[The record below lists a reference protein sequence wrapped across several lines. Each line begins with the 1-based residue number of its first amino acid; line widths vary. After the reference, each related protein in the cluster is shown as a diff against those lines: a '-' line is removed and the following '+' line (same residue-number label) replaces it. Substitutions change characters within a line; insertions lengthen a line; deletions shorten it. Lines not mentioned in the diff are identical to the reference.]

1 MVQFHCH
8 HHRPGLPLPL
18 PANSQ
23 RHFLLRRLQFLV
35 SLPSPLLLLWP
46 SLSRLDLWPLF
57 LPSGLCQNWMWCFQ
71 FIRLLKQSCQLGCFQ
86 FGILGV
92 FKKSEERK
100 MIHIKKTFLD
110 SNGGRGL
117 KQSRRHLWSF
127 GHSPANRNAIPD
139 WWWLTLCGIVHS
151 SFKVLS
157 ECWRESSRVSISI
170 PLKTWSF
177 NLGIWDHSLWSLWQ
191 KSAVSVLRCFELTTQ
206 RRSCQLLC
214 GLVPNWQS
222 KPDQKQPTQRRS
234 EEHPSTSSL
243 LVRNAFRRQ
252 FGGRTSCFVCK
263 RLDP

>member
-1 MVQFHCH
+1 M
-8 HHRPGLPLPL
+8 
-18 PANSQ
+18 S
-23 RHFLLRRLQFLV
+23 
-35 SLPSPLLLLWP
+35 S
-46 SLSRLDLWPLF
+46 LF
-57 LPSGLCQNWMWCFQ
+57 LYLRLCFCFGLRFRTWIFGLCFCLQAFVKTECGVFSLEVCSNKAF
-71 FIRLLKQSCQLGCFQ
+71 QLGCFQ

-110 SNGGRGL
+110 SNDGRGL

>member
-1 MVQFHCH
+1 M
-8 HHRPGLPLPL
+8 
-18 PANSQ
+18 S
-23 RHFLLRRLQFLV
+23 
-35 SLPSPLLLLWP
+35 S
-46 SLSRLDLWPLF
+46 LF
-57 LPSGLCQNWMWCFQ
+57 LYLRLCFCFGLRFRTWIFGLCFCLQAFVKTECGVFSLEVCSNKAF
-71 FIRLLKQSCQLGCFQ
+71 QLGCFQ

-110 SNGGRGL
+110 SNDGRGL

-151 SFKVLS
+151 SLQSAFRMLKRIQQGVNINPLEDLVIQPWNMRS
-157 ECWRESSRVSISI
+157 FTVVIMAKISS
-170 PLKTWSF
+170 F
-177 NLGIWDHSLWSLWQ
+177 Q
-191 KSAVSVLRCFELTTQ
+191 FLRCFWAPLRK

-243 LVRNAFRRQ
+243 LVCNAFRRQ
-252 FGGRTSCFVCK
+252 FGGRTFLLCLQALGSLVV
-263 RLDP
+263 D